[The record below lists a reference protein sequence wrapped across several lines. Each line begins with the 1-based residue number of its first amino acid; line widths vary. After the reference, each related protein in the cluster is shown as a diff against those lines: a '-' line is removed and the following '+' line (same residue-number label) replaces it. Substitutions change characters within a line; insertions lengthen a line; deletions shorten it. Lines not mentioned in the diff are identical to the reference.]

1 MVGLIGVRVGL
12 LSFRVVVLPI
22 LEGIVLPAT
31 GASVITVVEEGA
43 GDELLLGEG
52 DKISTLNEVLALES
66 ACG

>member
-12 LSFRVVVLPI
+12 LSFRIVVLPI

-43 GDELLLGEG
+43 GDELLLGERN
-52 DKISTLNEVLALES
+52 KISTLNEVLALES